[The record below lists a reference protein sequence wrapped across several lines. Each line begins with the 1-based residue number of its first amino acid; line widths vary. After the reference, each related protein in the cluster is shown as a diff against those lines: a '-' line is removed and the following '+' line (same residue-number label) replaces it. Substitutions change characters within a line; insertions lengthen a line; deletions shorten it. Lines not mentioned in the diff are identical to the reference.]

1 MAMRWVDAGRPDGDL
16 NTRFDKVSQVV
27 GGILDVNGFPG
38 FASNAETA
46 AMEADEGLQRMAE
59 LGEILVREQKPG
71 MVVKAGGDLGNA
83 GVLAKDWVG
92 EFVRHHLID
101 PKPDATT
108 KSKAIAVGKVLS
120 AYLDRT
126 LMVDAAGQSWAVTM
140 RKRPGS
146 SGGKTY
152 YFAEIEQVAERGDAP
167 AGANDTLRI
176 VEVAEAE
183 RGDGGCAA
191 VVTPNATPTATPV
204 AIPSIT
210 PAPAAPSRTGWMGAA
225 AALVTTPAASEDQQA
240 PAAST
245 TTEELR

>member
-1 MAMRWVDAGRPDGDL
+1 
-16 NTRFDKVSQVV
+16 
-27 GGILDVNGFPG
+27 
-38 FASNAETA
+38 
-46 AMEADEGLQRMAE
+46 MEADEGLQRMAE
-59 LGEILVREQKPG
+59 LGEILVRERKPG
-71 MVVKAGGDLGNA
+71 MVVMAGGDIANA

-101 PKPDATT
+101 PKPDTTT

-167 AGANDTLRI
+167 AGADDTLRI
-176 VEVAEAE
+176 VEVAEAAQRE
-183 RGDGGCAA
+183 ADCAA
-191 VVTPNATPTATPV
+191 VIEPNATPTATP
-204 AIPSIT
+204 IPSFSTSLIVAGLSTSNSSISGYGIT
-210 PAPAAPSRTGWMGAA
+210 F
-225 AALVTTPAASEDQQA
+225 ASSGGSSLSFNTQTDSA
-240 PAAST
+240 TIST
-245 TTEELR
+245 LSINIS

>member
-1 MAMRWVDAGRPDGDL
+1 M
-16 NTRFDKVSQVV
+16 
-27 GGILDVNGFPG
+27 
-38 FASNAETA
+38 
-46 AMEADEGLQRMAE
+46 
-59 LGEILVREQKPG
+59 
-71 MVVKAGGDLGNA
+71 
-83 GVLAKDWVG
+83 
-92 EFVRHHLID
+92 
-101 PKPDATT
+101 
-108 KSKAIAVGKVLS
+108 GKVLS

-126 LMVDAAGQSWAVTM
+126 LMVDAAGQSWEVTM

-167 AGANDTLRI
+167 AGADDTLRI

-183 RGDGGCAA
+183 QREADCAA
-191 VVTPNATPTATPV
+191 VFTPNATPTATPV
-204 AIPSIT
+204 ATPSIT